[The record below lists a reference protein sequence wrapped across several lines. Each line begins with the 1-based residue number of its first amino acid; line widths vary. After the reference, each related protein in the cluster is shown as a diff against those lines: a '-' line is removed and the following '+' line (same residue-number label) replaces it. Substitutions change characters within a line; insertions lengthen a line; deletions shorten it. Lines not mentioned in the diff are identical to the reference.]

1 MVLHFGMPRNKLR
14 IVRNLRR
21 TFRNRED
28 HNLPMVC
35 GPPASSAGETNPMKG
50 IEEQQG
56 TVTAILSTALKL
68 NEEKRKYTRIP
79 LQAKVTIVIDDQ
91 TVEANL
97 VNLSLNG
104 ALVTTDKLIEI
115 DSMVV
120 ITILDT
126 ATSQDLTNVKAKV
139 VRVMGN
145 GVGLQFQ

>member
-1 MVLHFGMPRNKLR
+1 
-14 IVRNLRR
+14 
-21 TFRNRED
+21 
-28 HNLPMVC
+28 
-35 GPPASSAGETNPMKG
+35 MKG